1 MSHYRIKI
9 EERNNGEKLYIPQVC
24 QLKIVGTWLKK
35 RQELVWYNIIGDGEL
50 TMALSETSTAK
61 YKTEEYALKIIENHK
76 NVDVIREGNKIKS
89 TTYKMID

>member
-1 MSHYRIKI
+1 MYRIKI
-9 EERNNGEKLYIPQVC
+9 EEKYNGEILYIPQVC
-24 QLKIVGTWLKK
+24 ELKITGKWIK

-89 TTYKMID
+89 TTYKIID